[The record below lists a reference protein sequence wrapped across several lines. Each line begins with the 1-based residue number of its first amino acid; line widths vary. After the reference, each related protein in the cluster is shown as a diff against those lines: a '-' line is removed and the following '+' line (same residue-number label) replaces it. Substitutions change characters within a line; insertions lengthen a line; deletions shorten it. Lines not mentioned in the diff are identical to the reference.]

1 MIRSDS
7 SALHIVAELD
17 ARLRALRELTTG
29 PVRGARRRFSREL
42 RAASATTVLRVANML
57 IDRDGPMDRFV
68 AYELI
73 AAHSGAM
80 AKLGATS
87 VRRLGRG
94 IDSWSDVDMFACI
107 LSGPVWER
115 GTLPD
120 AEIARW
126 AASSNRWW
134 RRAAVVSTVP
144 LNSLHAAKGRGDA
157 KRTLNVCRLVWND
170 RDPMIV
176 KAVSWALRAL
186 AKRDPAAV
194 KKFITAEGA
203 TGPALVLR
211 EVRSKLTTGRKRTPR
226 S

>member
-1 MIRSDS
+1 MYSTR
-7 SALHIVAELD
+7 ATAIVAELD
-17 ARLRALRELTTG
+17 ARLGALSELTTA
-29 PVRGARRRFSREL
+29 PVRGVRRRLSREL
-42 RAASATTVLRVANML
+42 REASASTVLQVANIL

-80 AKLGATS
+80 TKLGATS

-94 IDSWSDVDMFACI
+94 IDGWSDVDMFACI

-115 GTLPD
+115 GALPD

-126 AASSNRWW
+126 AASTNRWW

-144 LNSLHAAKGRGDA
+144 LNSLHASDGRGDA
-157 KRTLNVCRLVWND
+157 KRTLRVCRLVWKD

-176 KAVSWALRAL
+176 KAVSWALRSL
-186 AKRDPAAV
+186 AKRDPVAV
-194 KKFITAEGA
+194 KKFIATEGA
-203 TGPALVLR
+203 TGAALVLR